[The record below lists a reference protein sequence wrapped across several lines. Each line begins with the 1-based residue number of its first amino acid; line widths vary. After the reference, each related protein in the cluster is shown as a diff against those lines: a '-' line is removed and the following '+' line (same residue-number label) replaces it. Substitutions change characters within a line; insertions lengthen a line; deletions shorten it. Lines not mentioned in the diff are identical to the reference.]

1 MGGRALARRFWPVAL
16 VLVLLAAAWLVAAG
30 PGIRLR
36 QLPAGRPTCLL
47 FCRGS
52 ANLPSQPPQ
61 ATPPAAHTRTGGGVN
76 PAGVAFLAL
85 AVLVVV
91 AVLVAITLYL
101 MLTAREAIP
110 FLRRRKE
117 LDPPLPGFGPP
128 TTEQVREAVEVGLS
142 DLSDTSDPRR
152 AVIACW
158 LRLEALA
165 ERAGAARQPSDTPSD
180 LVARMLS
187 GHLLDTGG
195 ARRAIDALAAVYR
208 LARYAP
214 HPVGEDARDTARAA
228 LERLRAELTAG
239 AARSDGEP

>member
-1 MGGRALARRFWPVAL
+1 MGGRALVRRFWPVAL

-36 QLPAGRPTCLL
+36 QLPAGKPTCLL
-47 FCRGS
+47 FCHQS
-52 ANLPSQPPQ
+52 ANGPSM
-61 ATPPAAHTRTGGGVN
+61 PPAGTLPPANASPHGGADI
-76 PAGVAFLAL
+76 AGIVVLVLA
-85 AVLVVV
+85 ALVVV

-110 FLRRRKE
+110 FLRRRRE
-117 LDPPLPGFGPP
+117 LDAPLPGFAPP

-195 ARRAIDALAAVYR
+195 ARRAIDELAAVYR

-228 LERLRAELTAG
+228 LERRRAELAAG
-239 AARSDGEP
+239 PVEEVR

>member
-1 MGGRALARRFWPVAL
+1 MGGRALVRRFWPVAL

-30 PGIRLR
+30 PGVRLR
-36 QLPAGRPTCLL
+36 QLPAGKTTCLL
-47 FCRGS
+47 FCQQRGNNPSMPPAGS
-52 ANLPSQPPQ
+52 AP
-61 ATPPAAHTRTGGGVN
+61 PPAHVGTGSGVN
-76 PAGVAFLAL
+76 IAGVVFVAL

-117 LDPPLPGFGPP
+117 LDIPLPGFQPP
-128 TTEQVREAVEVGLS
+128 TADQVREAVEVGLS
-142 DLSDTSDPRR
+142 DLSDQSDPRR

-180 LVARMLS
+180 LVARLLAE
-187 GHLLDTGG
+187 HLLDTGG
-195 ARRAIDALAAVYR
+195 ARRAIDELAEVYR

-214 HPVGEDARDTARAA
+214 HPVGEDARQTARGA
-228 LERLRAELTAG
+228 LERLRAELAAG
-239 AARSDGEP
+239 PVGEAR